1 MQRLLSFLTL
11 VILAG
16 PVTPA
21 VAQDRISRIV
31 TVTSAPIPP
40 VEGTRVRVP
49 PVEGMRVRVPPV
61 EGTRVRVPPVEERR
75 VEHAQRGRNQRESQT
90 ERFTKTVNIGAN
102 GELDVS
108 NVAGDIVVTRGS
120 GRSAT
125 IEVVKTASADSVDAA
140 REMLPLVQVD
150 IIERG
155 NRAEVRTRYPEG
167 EEMRRKNRRNINVS
181 VAYTITAPES
191 TRLKVK
197 SISGNVSV
205 SNIAGELTLESIS
218 GTIKIAG
225 GGRFAKASSIS
236 GDVEIADTRI
246 EGAIEAGTISGTLAF
261 RRVTAHS
268 LSLNTV
274 SGNVVMEDVTCG
286 QVEAQS
292 ISGQVR
298 YTGELAPNGR
308 YEFTSHS
315 GEVRLAL
322 GGSTGFQLEASS
334 FSGSVHSDL
343 PITLSGSTGGGR
355 RHAMRGTHGNG
366 SAVLEVTTFSGSIAI
381 TKR

>member
-1 MQRLLSFLTL
+1 MQRLLPFLTRL
-11 VILAG
+11 NIVIIAAAA
-16 PVTPA
+16 PA
-21 VAQDRISRIV
+21 AAQDPPVRVV
-31 TVTSAPIPP
+31 TVT
-40 VEGTRVRVP
+40 RVRAP
-49 PVEGMRVRVPPV
+49 LNEGMRVRVPLN
-61 EGTRVRVPPVEERR
+61 EERR
-75 VEHAQRGRNQRESQT
+75 GELAQRDRNQRESQT

-120 GRSAT
+120 GGSAT
-125 IEVVKTASADSVDAA
+125 IEVVKTSSAASADAA
-140 REMLPLVQVD
+140 RDMLPLVQVD

-155 NRAEVRTRYPEG
+155 NRAEVRTRYPQG
-167 EEMRRKNRRNINVS
+167 EEMRRDNRRNINVS

-197 SISGNVSV
+197 SISGNVTV
-205 SNIAGELTLESIS
+205 KDIAGELTLESIS

-225 GGRFAKASSIS
+225 GGRVAKASSIS

-246 EGAIEAGTISGTLAF
+246 EGAVEAGTISGTLVF
-261 RRVTAHS
+261 RRVAARS

-274 SGNVVMEDVTCG
+274 SGNVVIEDVTCG

-292 ISGQVR
+292 ISGEVR

-322 GGSTGFQLEASS
+322 GGGTGFQLEATS
-334 FSGSVHSDL
+334 FSGSVQSDL
-343 PITLSGSTGGGR
+343 PITLSGGPGGGR
-355 RHAMRGTHGNG
+355 RRAMRGTHGNG